1 MIKKKLRLQ
10 QLERD
15 LQSLIERAIAYEWQ
29 TYVESMKTVPASGRP
44 ERVKIKFFLTFS
56 VGVVMMV
63 SVTSRTNSVYLS
75 DDAYSSVKIGLWKFD
90 MPLKDLASFILN
102 FDHFESHVDEQ
113 TFFSI
118 EGERCRFTTHC
129 AAVDDDASMT
139 RNTMKDSNQD
149 VNRHQG
155 KSLTYQRQLQN
166 HESQTS

>member
-1 MIKKKLRLQ
+1 MIEKKLRLQ

-129 AAVDDDASMT
+129 AAFDDDKS
-139 RNTMKDSNQD
+139 RNGNHDSDND
-149 VNRHQG
+149 
-155 KSLTYQRQLQN
+155 
-166 HESQTS
+166 E

>member
-1 MIKKKLRLQ
+1 MIEKKLRLQ

-75 DDAYSSVKIGLWKFD
+75 DDAYSSVKIGLCQNRRLMQHQKYEGYFRVVKPWR
-90 MPLKDLASFILN
+90 LKWLYQL
-102 FDHFESHVDEQ
+102 
-113 TFFSI
+113 
-118 EGERCRFTTHC
+118 R
-129 AAVDDDASMT
+129 AAAQYLGDF
-139 RNTMKDSNQD
+139 
-149 VNRHQG
+149 G
-155 KSLTYQRQLQN
+155 KLRG
-166 HESQTS
+166 